1 MNIDTHYLKGLL
13 GVFKYSNTPFA
24 NINHFKEQ
32 GFNFE
37 DDTFL
42 FHMQLLEDKDI
53 VRASTGKGIG
63 YTRTT
68 TGEGAWLTRDIRLTS
83 KGHDLAAALERNE
96 VWEIIKNEFHNEGIS
111 VLIKVAVELAEN
123 YAMGKL
129 NELINEQNILQPC
142 SIDMDRGVL

>member
-13 GVFKYSNTPFA
+13 GVFKQSDTPFA

-111 VLIKVAVELAEN
+111 VLIKVAIALSESH
-123 YAMGKL
+123 AMQKL
-129 NELINEQNILQPC
+129 STLVNEQNVLQ
-142 SIDMDRGVL
+142 SYNIDMNGGLL